1 MIKLCYITTVPIT
14 IETFIMDCA
23 KYLMSTNDYDITFV
37 CDYNEEFA
45 KKVPA
50 NIKYHPIKM
59 ARGISLGGFKA
70 TYQMYKFLKKEKFDI
85 VQYSTPNASCYA
97 SIASRMARI
106 PVRLYCQWGIAY
118 VGFSGIKR
126 KIFKLLEKL
135 TCLNSTVI
143 EPDSYGNLNFSNHEG
158 LYSLNKGHVV
168 GSGSASGVSFDKFD
182 ISKKEEWKKEYS
194 EKYNICDSHF
204 VYGFVGR
211 IDKDKGFNEL
221 LDAYYQVKD
230 ENTKLIIVGPDDKN
244 DTVDQELLNKAK
256 NDESVIFTGRTST
269 VEKYLS
275 IMNVFILPSYR
286 EGFGSVV
293 IEAQSMGVPVIVS
306 NIPGP
311 TDAMDTST
319 GLIVKVKDSNDLAK
333 AMDKLKKDRN
343 LLNELSK
350 NCVSFAK
357 KFDNK
362 ILFDLIDQDR
372 KSLINSHDNK

>member
-168 GSGSASGVSFDKFD
+168 GSGSASGVNFNKFD

-194 EKYNICDSHF
+194 EKYNISDSHF
-204 VYGFVGR
+204 VFGFVGR
-211 IDKDKGFNEL
+211 IDKDKGINEL

-230 ENTKLIIVGPDDKN
+230 DNTKLIIVGPDDKN

-343 LLNELSK
+343 LLNELSN
-350 NCVSFAK
+350 NCVAFAK

-362 ILFDLIDQDR
+362 ILFDLIDKDR

>member
-1 MIKLCYITTVPIT
+1 
-14 IETFIMDCA
+14 
-23 KYLMSTNDYDITFV
+23 MSAI
-37 CDYNEEFA
+37 
-45 KKVPA
+45 
-50 NIKYHPIKM
+50 
-59 ARGISLGGFKA
+59 
-70 TYQMYKFLKKEKFDI
+70 
-85 VQYSTPNASCYA
+85 
-97 SIASRMARI
+97 
-106 PVRLYCQWGIAY
+106 
-118 VGFSGIKR
+118 
-126 KIFKLLEKL
+126 
-135 TCLNSTVI
+135 
-143 EPDSYGNLNFSNHEG
+143 
-158 LYSLNKGHVV
+158 
-168 GSGSASGVSFDKFD
+168 
-182 ISKKEEWKKEYS
+182 